1 MKIEEFIAIY
11 KKYNSWSDNSPSEY
25 QLPPIPIKW
34 VKPKKHIRPINTLPL
49 GTKHT

>member
-11 KKYNSWSDNSPSEY
+11 KKHHSWSDNSPSEY

-49 GTKHT
+49 GTKHK